1 MSMSYHPLRIT
12 TLSPVHIGCDE
23 DFEPSNF
30 VIDDGL
36 LHALDPADLAAA
48 LDSND
53 KLKLQHLADER
64 NPIGAIQHFFK
75 QRRAHLAKFARQQI
89 DVVPDIAREYEEK
102 AGVPQQRS
110 HDGRVVYNLFPMA
123 RTAFNPLDGAPYLPG
138 SSLKGS
144 IRTAWLNQQN
154 QGKALIDKKENSQ
167 QLQQRLLG
175 YSAGKFE
182 NDPFRSV
189 ALADAHV
196 PEEQLPPPTR
206 ILYAVSKKKKPGKY
220 PPSELKVF
228 LETVRETLPDA
239 FSSELRLTGEINW
252 NALCDA
258 CNTFYRPQLEN
269 ELQHATFAP
278 LLDPQWRT
286 LIDTLLAN
294 ELSELIAAR
303 QGFLLRVGKHSGA
316 ESITL
321 DGVRSI
327 KILGAKGQPPSYR
340 SETTEKRFAS
350 ATRAAAGNLLPFGW
364 IWVSGCDD
372 AHQYLAVTVQ
382 QQIAQHAAPILE
394 AHAERLA
401 AADARAEVRREAQRR
416 QAEEAAA
423 RQEKEQAQAE
433 AAAAREQALA
443 AMTPNQ
449 RLIEEFRDY
458 CQKRAEQLGKKQE
471 ALNATI
477 HNKAHQLV
485 KQALA
490 ETNWTSEEKNTLT
503 DVVTEWLPRLVRQM
517 DKKQLNKLGLAAL
530 RGNQP
535 INH

>member
-1 MSMSYHPLRIT
+1 MTISHHPLRIT

-30 VIDDGL
+30 VIDNGL
-36 LHALDPADLAAA
+36 LHALDPVDLATA
-48 LDSND
+48 LDNNE
-53 KLKLQHLADER
+53 KQQLQRLADER
-64 NPIGAIQHFFK
+64 DPIGVIQQFFK
-75 QRRAHLAKFARQQI
+75 QRRAHLVQFARQQI
-89 DVVPDIAREYEEK
+89 DVVPGIAREYEEK

-110 HDGRVVYNLFPMA
+110 HDGRVIYNLFPMA

-144 IRTAWLNQQN
+144 IRTAWLNQRN
-154 QGKALIDKKENSQ
+154 QGKGLIDKKESSQ

-175 YSAGKFE
+175 YQPGKFE

-206 ILYAVSKKKKPGKY
+206 ILYAVSKKKKPSERN
-220 PPSELKVF
+220 PSELKVF
-228 LETVRETLPDA
+228 LEIVRETLPDA
-239 FSSELRLTGEINW
+239 FSSELRLSGKISW

-278 LLDPQWRT
+278 LFDPQWRT
-286 LIDTLLAN
+286 LISTLLAN
-294 ELSELIAAR
+294 ELGELIAAR
-303 QGFLLRVGKHSGA
+303 QGFLLRIGKHAGA

-321 DGVRSI
+321 DGARSI

-340 SETTEKRFAS
+340 PETTEKRFAS
-350 ATRAAAGNLLPFGW
+350 AARAATGNLLPFGW

-372 AHQYLAVTVQ
+372 AHQHLAFTVQ

-394 AHAERLA
+394 AHAERLS
-401 AADARAEVRREAQRR
+401 AADARTEARREAERH

-423 RQEKEQAQAE
+423 RQAREQAQAE

-443 AMTPNQ
+443 TMTPNQ

-458 CQKRAEQLGKKQE
+458 CQKRAGGLGKNQE
-471 ALNATI
+471 PLNSII
-477 HNKAHQLV
+477 HNRARELVAKARDNAEWTTEE
-485 KQALA
+485 KRALA
-490 ETNWTSEEKNTLT
+490 
-503 DVVTEWLPRLVRQM
+503 DVVSEWLPKLVRQM
-517 DKKQLNKLGLAAL
+517 DKDQLKKLKLAAL
-530 RGNQP
+530 RGN
-535 INH
+535 